1 MKTQK
6 NTLSNPLS
14 YLLLMFILLSF
25 LACNSQDKKTEKT
38 DSAITKT
45 ELEPPSVDIH
55 TATFLGNTKA
65 LKQHIEAGTD
75 LNVKDQYGSTPLIIA
90 TTFGKTD
97 MAKTLINAGADL
109 HITNNEGA
117 TPLHIASFFCRT
129 DIVKALLEKGADKT
143 LKNNY
148 GSTPLQSVSGA
159 FNDAK
164 PIYDQLSKDLGP
176 LGLKFDYKHLE
187 TERPIIAELLK

>member
-1 MKTQK
+1 MRTQK
-6 NTLSNPLS
+6 NFLINSLSTL
-14 YLLLMFILLSF
+14 ILTLIFLSF
-25 LACNSQDKKTEKT
+25 VSCNSQEKKAEKT
-38 DSAITKT
+38 DSTISKTKV
-45 ELEPPSVDIH
+45 EAPSVDIH
-55 TATFLGNTKA
+55 TATFLGNVKA
-65 LKQHIEAGTD
+65 LKQHIDADSD

-90 TTFGKTD
+90 TTFGKSEI
-97 MAKTLINAGADL
+97 AKTLINVGADL
-109 HITNNEGA
+109 HITNNDGS

-148 GSTPLQSVSGA
+148 GSTPLQSVSGP
-159 FNDAK
+159 FSDAK

-187 TERPIIAELLK
+187 TARPIIAKLLK

>member
-6 NTLSNPLS
+6 KMLYKSLSS
-14 YLLLMFILLSF
+14 LLLIFIFLSF
-25 LACNSQDKKTEKT
+25 VACNSQEKKTDKT
-38 DSAITKT
+38 DSTITKT
-45 ELEPPSVDIH
+45 EVEPPSVDIH

-65 LKQHIEAGTD
+65 LKQHIEAGSD
-75 LNVKDQYGSTPLIIA
+75 LNVKDQYGSTPLVIA

-97 MAKTLINAGADL
+97 IAKTLIDAGADL
-109 HITNNEGA
+109 HITNNDGS
-117 TPLHIASFFCRT
+117 TPLHVASFFCRT

-159 FNDAK
+159 FSDAK

-187 TERPIIAELLK
+187 SARPIIAELLK

>member
-1 MKTQK
+1 MIIIFLFF
-6 NTLSNPLS
+6 LS
-14 YLLLMFILLSF
+14 
-25 LACNSQDKKTEKT
+25 CNSQDKKPVKT
-38 DSAITKT
+38 DSAISKT
-45 ELEPPSVDIH
+45 EVETPSIDIH

-65 LKQHIEAGTD
+65 LKQHIDSGSD

-90 TTFGKTD
+90 STFGKTD
-97 MAKTLINAGADL
+97 IAKTLINADANL

-143 LKNNY
+143 LINNY

-159 FNDAK
+159 FRDAK
-164 PIYDQLSKDLGP
+164 PIYDQISKDLGP

-187 TERPIIAELLK
+187 KARPIIAELLK

>member
-6 NTLSNPLS
+6 NILSNSLS
-14 YLLLMFILLSF
+14 LLLLSF
-25 LACNSQDKKTEKT
+25 FFLSFVACDNQKKKEEKT
-38 DSAITKT
+38 DSTIT
-45 ELEPPSVDIH
+45 EIEVEPPSVDIH
-55 TATFLGNTKA
+55 TATFLGNTEA
-65 LKQHIEAGTD
+65 LKQHIDTGSD
-75 LNVKDQYGSTPLIIA
+75 LNVKDQYGSTPLIIS

-97 MAKTLINAGADL
+97 IAKILINAGADL
-109 HITNNEGA
+109 HITNNDGS
-117 TPLHIASFFCRT
+117 TPLHVASFFCRT

-159 FNDAK
+159 FSDAK

-176 LGLKFDYKHLE
+176 LGLKFDYKYLE

>member
-1 MKTQK
+1 MKTQ
-6 NTLSNPLS
+6 NNILSNS
-14 YLLLMFILLSF
+14 VSLLLLIFIFSAF
-25 LACNSQDKKTEKT
+25 TTCNSQHKKTDKT

-45 ELEPPSVDIH
+45 EVETPSVNIH
-55 TATFLGNTKA
+55 TASFFGNSKA
-65 LKQHIEAGTD
+65 LKQHIDAGSD

-97 MAKTLINAGADL
+97 IAKTLIHAGADL
-109 HITNNEGA
+109 HITNNEGS
-117 TPLHIASFFCRT
+117 TPLHVASFFCRT

-148 GSTPLQSVSGA
+148 GSTPLETVSGA
-159 FNDAK
+159 FSDAK

-187 TERPIIAELLK
+187 TARPIIAELLK

>member
-1 MKTQK
+1 MIKQK
-6 NTLSNPLS
+6 NILSNSIKL
-14 YLLLMFILLSF
+14 ILLIIIFLSF
-25 LACNSQDKKTEKT
+25 VACNSQDKKT

-45 ELEPPSVDIH
+45 EVETPSIDIH
-55 TATFLGNTKA
+55 AATYLGNTKA
-65 LKQHIEAGTD
+65 LKQHIDAGSD
-75 LNVKDQYGSTPLIIA
+75 LNIKDQYGSTPLIIA
-90 TTFGKTD
+90 STFGKTD
-97 MAKTLINAGADL
+97 LAKTLINAGADL

-159 FNDAK
+159 FSDAK
-164 PIYDQLSKDLGP
+164 PIYDQISKDLGP

-187 TERPIIAELLK
+187 KERPIIAELLK

>member
-1 MKTQK
+1 MKIEK
-6 NTLSNPLS
+6 NILSNLLS
-14 YLLLMFILLSF
+14 SLLLIFIFLSF
-25 LACNSQDKKTEKT
+25 LTCNNQAKKAEKT
-38 DSAITKT
+38 DSVIKKT
-45 ELEPPSVDIH
+45 EVEPPSVDIH

-65 LKQHIEAGTD
+65 LKQHIDAGSD

-97 MAKTLINAGADL
+97 IAKTLINAGADL
-109 HITNNEGA
+109 HITNNDGS

-143 LKNNY
+143 LKNNF

-159 FNDAK
+159 FSDAK

-176 LGLKFDYKHLE
+176 LGLKFDYNHLE
-187 TERPIIAELLK
+187 TARPIIAELLR

>member
-1 MKTQK
+1 MKTEK
-6 NTLSNPLS
+6 NILSNSLS
-14 YLLLMFILLSF
+14 ALLLIFIFLSF
-25 LACNSQDKKTEKT
+25 VACNNQDKKAEKT

-45 ELEPPSVDIH
+45 EVEPPSVDIH

-65 LKQHIEAGTD
+65 IKQHIDAGSD

-97 MAKTLINAGADL
+97 IAKTLINAGADL
-109 HITNNEGA
+109 HITNNDGS
-117 TPLHIASFFCRT
+117 TPLHVASFFCRT
-129 DIVKALLEKGADKT
+129 NIVKALLEKGADKT
-143 LKNNY
+143 LINNY
-148 GSTPLQSVSGA
+148 GSTPLQSVSGT
-159 FNDAK
+159 FSDAK

-187 TERPIIAELLK
+187 TTRPIIAELLK

>member
-6 NTLSNPLS
+6 NILSNSLS
-14 YLLLMFILLSF
+14 ALILIFIFLSF
-25 LACNSQDKKTEKT
+25 IACNSQEKKTKNT
-38 DSAITKT
+38 DSEIAKT
-45 ELEPPSVDIH
+45 EVEPPSVDIH

-65 LKQHIEAGTD
+65 LKQHIDAGSD

-90 TTFGKTD
+90 ITFGKTEI
-97 MAKTLINAGADL
+97 AKSLINAGADIN
-109 HITNNEGA
+109 ITNNDGS
-117 TPLHIASFFCRT
+117 TPLHIASFFCRI
-129 DIVKALLEKGADKT
+129 DIVKALLDKGADKT

-159 FNDAK
+159 FSDAK

-187 TERPIIAELLK
+187 TARPIIAELLK

>member
-6 NTLSNPLS
+6 NILSNSLS
-14 YLLLMFILLSF
+14 SLLLIFIF
-25 LACNSQDKKTEKT
+25 LFFVACNKQDKKAEKT
-38 DSAITKT
+38 DSETTKT
-45 ELEPPSVDIH
+45 EVEPPSIDIH
-55 TATFLGNTKA
+55 TAAFLGNTKA
-65 LKQHIEAGTD
+65 LKQHIDVGSD
-75 LNVKDQYGSTPLIIA
+75 LNVKDQFGSTPLIIA

-97 MAKTLINAGADL
+97 IAKTLIKVGADL
-109 HITNNEGA
+109 HITNNDGS

-129 DIVKALLEKGADKT
+129 DIVKALLVNGADKT

-159 FNDAK
+159 FSDVK
-164 PIYDQLSKDLGP
+164 SIYDQLSKDLGP

-187 TERPIIAELLK
+187 KARPIIAELLK

>member
-1 MKTQK
+1 MKSQK
-6 NTLSNPLS
+6 NILSATLSS
-14 YLLLMFILLSF
+14 LLLIFIFLSVI
-25 LACNSQDKKTEKT
+25 ACNNQEKKAEKT
-38 DSAITKT
+38 NSEITKI
-45 ELEPPSVDIH
+45 EVEPPSVDIH

-75 LNVKDQYGSTPLIIA
+75 INVKDQYGSTPLIIA

-97 MAKTLINAGADL
+97 IAKTLINAGADL
-109 HITNNEGA
+109 HITNNDGSTA
-117 TPLHIASFFCRT
+117 LHVASFFCRT
-129 DIVKALLEKGADKT
+129 DIVKALLEKGADKA
-143 LKNNY
+143 LKNKY

-159 FNDAK
+159 FSDAK

-187 TERPIIAELLK
+187 TARPIIAELLK

>member
-1 MKTQK
+1 MKTQNK
-6 NTLSNPLS
+6 ILSHSLS
-14 YLLLMFILLSF
+14 LLLLIFIFSAF
-25 LACNSQDKKTEKT
+25 VACNNQDKKTDKT

-45 ELEPPSVDIH
+45 EVEPPSVDIH

-65 LKQHIEAGTD
+65 LKQHMDGGSD
-75 LNVKDQYGSTPLIIA
+75 LNVKDPYGSTPLIIA

-97 MAKTLINAGADL
+97 MAKALIHAGADL
-109 HITNNEGA
+109 HITNNDGS
-117 TPLHIASFFCRT
+117 TPLHVASFFCRT
-129 DIVKALLEKGADKT
+129 EIVKALLEKGADKT

-148 GSTPLQSVSGA
+148 GSTPLQSVSGT
-159 FNDAK
+159 FSDAK

-187 TERPIIAELLK
+187 TARPIIAELLK